1 MLDFQVFT
9 DWKGDALLAQQRAQ
23 ALVGDVV
30 DHPLGD
36 QEIGQL
42 RQAPDRERQVVIGR
56 AGQRDLLD
64 LRPLLEVELRRP
76 AAGVAGIE
84 GVEAVGV

>member
-1 MLDFQVFT
+1 
-9 DWKGDALLAQQRAQ
+9 
-23 ALVGDVV
+23 VGDVV

-36 QEIGQL
+36 QEVGQL
-42 RQAPDRERQVVIGR
+42 RQAPAREGQLVVGR
-56 AGQRDLLD
+56 AAQRDLLD